1 MARHVPRMDEQE
13 SDAWLGLVSVLELL
27 PAALDAQL
35 QQDSKLTHFEFMVL
49 SLLQLAPGRVLR
61 MKELAAGTNA
71 TLPRLS
77 HVVSRLEGRGLI
89 ERASCP
95 EDKRA
100 TNARLTDLGRREIV
114 LATPRHVE
122 TVRGLVLD
130 QLSREDLA
138 ALATVAGK
146 IARNLDPSDRLGQLL
161 GSGTPIQP
169 DSAGTAGAVAIGQRR
184 QSGDLRSDA

>member
-1 MARHVPRMDEQE
+1 MARHVPRMDGLE

-35 QQDSKLTHFEFMVL
+35 QKDSQLTHFEFMVL

-77 HVVSRLEGRGLI
+77 HVVSRLEGRGLV
-89 ERASCP
+89 ERAPCA

-100 TNARLTDLGRREIV
+100 TNAHLTDLGRREIV
-114 LATPRHVE
+114 RATPRHVE

-130 QLSREDLA
+130 QLSREELA

-146 IARNLDPSDRLGQLL
+146 IARNLDPTDRLGRLL
-161 GSGTPIQP
+161 GSGTPLPP
-169 DSAGTAGAVAIGQRR
+169 DSAGTARATVTGR
-184 QSGDLRSDA
+184 